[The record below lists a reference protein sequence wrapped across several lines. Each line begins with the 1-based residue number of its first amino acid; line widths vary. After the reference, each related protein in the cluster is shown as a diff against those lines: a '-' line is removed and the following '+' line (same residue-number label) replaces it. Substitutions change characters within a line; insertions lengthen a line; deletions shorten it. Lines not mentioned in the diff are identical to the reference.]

1 MRFFKSAA
9 LAALVL
15 LFTGGAAFA
24 QETGDDRRGAAP
36 AAFLISSR
44 LAPA

>member
-9 LAALVL
+9 LAALML

-24 QETGDDRRGAAP
+24 QGNAGRAIP
-36 AAFLISSR
+36 WFWISSR
-44 LAPA
+44 LVPA